1 MAEISLPTYEQVQ
14 QILSKIDEFEKL
26 KIDIT
31 APLFVRV
38 PVTSN
43 QPEEESEVFYF
54 TGNGKVMF
62 VNRGD
67 NNDSDVFIKIFHN
80 PEIIGGEKVY
90 TRFTNWM
97 NIKDHAYLNMSYIGE
112 IKISA
117 FYVGQDI
124 PQLNIAHIP
133 WV

>member
-14 QILSKIDEFEKL
+14 EILSKIDGFEEL

-31 APLFVRV
+31 APFFIRV

-43 QPEEESEVFYF
+43 QQEEESEVFYY
-54 TGNGKVMF
+54 TGNGKVLF

-67 NNDSDVFIKIFHN
+67 NSDSDVFIKIFHN
-80 PEIIGGEKVY
+80 PTIIGGEKVY
-90 TRFTNWM
+90 QRFSDWM

-124 PQLNIAHIP
+124 PALNIAYIP

>member
-31 APLFVRV
+31 APLSVIV

-67 NNDSDVFIKIFHN
+67 NTDSDVFIKIFHD

>member
-14 QILSKIDEFEKL
+14 EILSKIDGFEKL

-31 APLFVRV
+31 APLFIRV

-43 QPEEESEVFYF
+43 QPEEESMVFYF

-67 NNDSDVFIKIFHN
+67 NTDSDVFIKIFHD

-90 TRFTNWM
+90 KQFSDWM

-117 FYVGQDI
+117 FYVGQDS
-124 PQLNIAHIP
+124 PVLNIAHIP